1 MSEETF
7 NDFYQEN
14 RKLLSEYLETRLQLL
29 RLIAIR
35 TLSRTFS
42 MFIVVCLVSFMVL
55 FFLLFLVISF
65 SWLMAD
71 ATGSAALG
79 FLCGAGVF
87 LVIIMLAIVFR
98 KPLFLNPLIRL
109 FIHTSTQEEDEDEEG
124 GDEAAFPQ

>member
-14 RKLLSEYLETRLQLL
+14 RKLLAEYLDTRLQLL
-29 RLIAIR
+29 RLLAIR
-35 TLSRTFS
+35 ILSRTFS

-71 ATGSAALG
+71 VTGSAALG
-79 FLCGAGVF
+79 FLCGAGIF
-87 LVIIMLAIVFR
+87 LVIIILAIVFR

-109 FIHTSTQEEDEDEEG
+109 FIHTSTQEADEDED
-124 GDEAAFPQ
+124 DQY

>member
-71 ATGSAALG
+71 ITGSAALG
-79 FLCGAGVF
+79 FLCGGGVF
-87 LVIIMLAIVFR
+87 LVIIMLAVVFR

-109 FIHTSTQEEDEDEEG
+109 FIHTSTQEEDEDE
-124 GDEAAFPQ
+124 DDQY

>member
-98 KPLFLNPLIRL
+98 KPMFLNPLIRL
-109 FIHTSTQEEDEDEEG
+109 FIHTSTQEEDEDE
-124 GDEAAFPQ
+124 DDQY

>member
-109 FIHTSTQEEDEDEEG
+109 FIHTSTQEEDEDE
-124 GDEAAFPQ
+124 DDQY

>member
-35 TLSRTFS
+35 TLSKTFS

-109 FIHTSTQEEDEDEEG
+109 FIHTSTQEEDEDE
-124 GDEAAFPQ
+124 DDQY

>member
-65 SWLMAD
+65 SWLMSD

-109 FIHTSTQEEDEDEEG
+109 FIHTSTQEEDEDE
-124 GDEAAFPQ
+124 DDQY

>member
-1 MSEETF
+1 MANETF
-7 NDFYQEN
+7 SEFYQEN
-14 RKLLSEYLETRLQLL
+14 SKLLSEYLDTRMQLI
-29 RLIAIR
+29 RLMAIR
-35 TLSRTFS
+35 TISRTFS

-71 ATGSAALG
+71 VTGSAALG

-87 LVIIMLAIVFR
+87 LLILLLGIIFR

-109 FIHTSTQEEDEDEEG
+109 FIHTSTQEEDED
-124 GDEAAFPQ
+124 DQY

>member
-1 MSEETF
+1 MANETF
-7 NDFYQEN
+7 SEFYQEN
-14 RKLLSEYLETRLQLL
+14 SKLLSEYLDTRLQLI
-29 RLIAIR
+29 RLMAIR
-35 TLSRTFS
+35 TISRTFS

-79 FLCGAGVF
+79 FLCGAGVLLLI
-87 LVIIMLAIVFR
+87 LVLCIIFR

-109 FIHTSTQEEDEDEEG
+109 FIHTSTQEEDED
-124 GDEAAFPQ
+124 DQY

>member
-14 RKLLSEYLETRLQLL
+14 RKLLAEYLETRLQLL

-87 LVIIMLAIVFR
+87 LVIIMLAVVFR

-109 FIHTSTQEEDEDEEG
+109 FIHTSTQEEDEDE
-124 GDEAAFPQ
+124 DDQY

>member
-1 MSEETF
+1 MANETF
-7 NDFYQEN
+7 SEFYQEN
-14 RKLLSEYLETRLQLL
+14 SKLLTEYLETRMQLI
-29 RLIAIR
+29 RLMAIR
-35 TLSRTFS
+35 TISRTFS

-71 ATGSAALG
+71 VTGSAALG

-87 LVIIMLAIVFR
+87 LLILLLGIIFR

-109 FIHTSTQEEDEDEEG
+109 FIHTSTQEEDED
-124 GDEAAFPQ
+124 DQY

>member
-109 FIHTSTQEEDEDEEG
+109 FIHTSTREEDEDE
-124 GDEAAFPQ
+124 DDQY

>member
-1 MSEETF
+1 MADETL

-14 RKLLSEYLETRLQLL
+14 RKLVTEYLETRLQLI
-29 RLIAIR
+29 RLTAIR

-42 MFIVVCLVSFMVL
+42 LFIVICLVSFMVL

-65 SWLMAD
+65 SWQMAD
-71 ATGSAALG
+71 VTGSAALG

-87 LVIIMLAIVFR
+87 LLLLILGIVFR

-109 FIHTSTQEEDEDEEG
+109 FIQSSANEEEEDD
-124 GDEAAFPQ
+124 DQY

>member
-29 RLIAIR
+29 RLVAIR

-87 LVIIMLAIVFR
+87 LVIIMLAVVFR

-109 FIHTSTQEEDEDEEG
+109 FILTSTQEEDENED
-124 GDEAAFPQ
+124 DQY

>member
-1 MSEETF
+1 MANETF
-7 NDFYQEN
+7 SEFYQEN
-14 RKLLSEYLETRLQLL
+14 SKLLSEYLDTRLQLI
-29 RLIAIR
+29 RLMAIR
-35 TLSRTFS
+35 TISRTFS

-71 ATGSAALG
+71 AIGSAALG

-87 LVIIMLAIVFR
+87 LLILVLGIIFR

-109 FIHTSTQEEDEDEEG
+109 FIHTSTQEEDED
-124 GDEAAFPQ
+124 DQY

>member
-29 RLIAIR
+29 RLVAIR

-87 LVIIMLAIVFR
+87 LVIIMLAVVFR

-109 FIHTSTQEEDEDEEG
+109 FILTSTQEEDDNED
-124 GDEAAFPQ
+124 DQY